1 MKNSTLLEMAIN
13 RENKKIK
20 ILNAIVF
27 GAMHL
32 FACCSSRGLSAHVM
46 RLLVSHVFLGTCILM

>member
-13 RENKKIK
+13 HKNKKIK
-20 ILNAIVF
+20 FLNAIVF
-27 GAMHL
+27 GVMHL

-46 RLLVSHVFLGTCILM
+46 GVLVSM